1 MALRKIA
8 LQGEE
13 CLTKVCRPVTD
24 FNSRL
29 RTLLDDMADTLEE
42 SGGVGLA
49 APQVGVL
56 RRVCVVLDED
66 DQLIELINPEIIYT
80 EGEQTGL
87 EGCLSV
93 PGKYGEVTRPYIV
106 RVRAQDR
113 DGNWFEAEDEGL
125 TARCFCHEIEHLDGH
140 LFVEHTDR
148 LLEGEELQKWLDDHA
163 DEYEIEETEEE
174 DTCCVFCLWE
184 RRLSP
189 WHRCGGWWRTGMMS
203 AVCSPSRISP
213 GTAATRWHSPL

>member
-8 LQGEE
+8 LEGEE
-13 CLTKVCRPVTD
+13 CLTKVCRPVTE
-24 FNSRL
+24 FNPHL
-29 RTLLDDMADTLEE
+29 HQLLDDMLETLEDAN
-42 SGGVGLA
+42 GAGLA

-66 DQLIELINPEIIYT
+66 DQLIELVNPEIIRT

-93 PGKYGEVTRPYIV
+93 PGKYGVVTRPEVV

-113 DGNWFEAEDEGL
+113 DGEWFEVEDEGL

-148 LLEGEELQKWLDDHA
+148 LMEGEELQKWLEEHA
-163 DEYEIEETEEE
+163 DEYEIEGDEE
-174 DTCCVFCLWE
+174 
-184 RRLSP
+184 
-189 WHRCGGWWRTGMMS
+189 
-203 AVCSPSRISP
+203 
-213 GTAATRWHSPL
+213 